1 MYVERMEG
9 MQQTILDLWNGNIAP
24 CEHCGSHDP
33 VINELTGLI
42 ERNRENLSRGLTQA
56 QRETFQKYV
65 DCSDEY
71 LLRMLELAFCDG
83 FCLGTKL
90 AIETLL

>member
-1 MYVERMEG
+1 M
-9 MQQTILDLWNGNIAP
+9 QTIIDLWNGNIAP

-33 VINELTGLI
+33 KINKLMCLI
-42 ERNRENLSRGLTQA
+42 ERNRENLCAGLTEA
-56 QRETFQKYV
+56 QMETFQKYM

-83 FCLGTKL
+83 FCLGCKL
-90 AIETLL
+90 GMETCL

>member
-1 MYVERMEG
+1 
-9 MQQTILDLWNGNIAP
+9 MQQTIIDLWNGNIAP

-33 VINELTGLI
+33 VINKLMSLM
-42 ERNRENLSRGLTQA
+42 ERNREKLSNGLTEA
-56 QRETFQKYV
+56 QMEIFQKYV

-83 FCLGTKL
+83 FCLGSRL
-90 AIETLL
+90 AIESIL